1 MARRKTNP
9 FSLFSFQDIITGL
22 CGIMILLVLLVI
34 VDITTR
40 RDAPQ
45 GSRERSVPVEDDSH
59 KEELLSEIEAL
70 EKRLTALKDE
80 SRLLVVAASEKVAP
94 EVRERLVSELNER
107 QREAAALLSQV
118 EDLRIRVFKARE
130 ADAEG
135 KKAIA
140 EMDRHRGILET
151 KLNEMKNR
159 KGVTLIPEYGEYK
172 LPVFV
177 VCGRGGIQVV
187 RPLEG
192 SGSRETIRQW
202 LPDNTDMEK
211 NLRRELDRLDR
222 TTHTII
228 LLIRPTGVKHMDAL
242 AKLVEGMGFSY
253 GRDPLEEDLDIDI
266 GNAEGG
272 AK

>member
-1 MARRKTNP
+1 MRRKRDNP

-45 GSRERSVPVEDDSH
+45 RSRERSVPVEDDSR
-59 KEELLSEIEAL
+59 KEELLSEIEEL
-70 EKRLTALKDE
+70 EKRLAALKDE
-80 SRLLVVAASEKVAP
+80 SRLLVVAASEKAAP
-94 EVRERLVSELNER
+94 EVRERLVSELDES

-118 EDLRIRVFKARE
+118 EDLRIRVFEARN
-130 ADAEG
+130 ADAES
-135 KKAIA
+135 KKAIK
-140 EMDRHRGILET
+140 EMDRNRGILET
-151 KLNEMKNR
+151 RLNEMKSR

-192 SGSRETIRQW
+192 GGSRETVRLW
-202 LPDNTDMEK
+202 FPDDADMERK
-211 NLRRELDRLDR
+211 LRRELGSLNRA
-222 TTHTII
+222 THTII
-228 LLIRPTGVKHMDAL
+228 LLIRPSGVKRMDAL
-242 AKLVEGMGFSY
+242 VELVKSMGFKY

-272 AK
+272 KR